1 MRESGVKPKR
11 DGFAA
16 SAARGY
22 SLYPMQR
29 LTLEGGIP
37 ENLKGSIVA
46 LGNFDGFHL
55 GHQAVVGRAIQ
66 RGFHERRPVIVAT
79 FDPHPV
85 AFFKKD
91 APPFRLTTLD
101 QRERLFAHAGADGML
116 VFNFDKA
123 LAITSAEDFVGEV
136 LAKHIGAAG
145 VVTGDDFTFGRARKG
160 DVEAL
165 RELGAEHGI
174 ASEAVAPVL
183 DGTRISSGR
192 IREALIDGDTA
203 TATHLLSRD
212 FAIEGVVQR
221 GDQRGRELG
230 YPTANLR
237 LGDYQRPK
245 YGIYA
250 VRVTLDD
257 ESEVPGVASLGVRPT
272 FDPPQEL
279 LEAHLFGF
287 EGDLYGRKIE
297 VALHAFIREEKK
309 FDDVEALRA
318 HMREDET
325 AARKLLAVES

>member
-1 MRESGVKPKR
+1 
-11 DGFAA
+11 
-16 SAARGY
+16 
-22 SLYPMQR
+22 MQR
-29 LTLEGGIP
+29 LTLDGGIP

-85 AFFKKD
+85 AFFKPD
-91 APPFRLTTLD
+91 VPPFRLTTLD

-116 VFNFDKA
+116 VFRFDKP
-123 LAITSAEDFVGEV
+123 LAITSSEDFVSEV
-136 LAKHIGAAG
+136 LVKQIGAAG
-145 VVTGDDFTFGRARKG
+145 VVTGDDFTFGRGRKG
-160 DVEAL
+160 HVAIL
-165 RELGAEHGI
+165 RELGIQHGI
-174 ASEAVAPVL
+174 VAEAVAPVL
-183 DGTRISSGR
+183 LEEGRISSGR
-192 IREALIDGDTA
+192 IREALMAGDTG

-212 FAIEGVVQR
+212 FAIEGIVQR

-230 YPTANLR
+230 YATANLT

-250 VRVTLDD
+250 VRVTVDD
-257 ESEVPGVASLGVRPT
+257 GSEYPGVASLGIRPT
-272 FDPPQEL
+272 FQPPQEL

-287 EGDLYGRKIE
+287 DGDLYDRKIE

-309 FDDVEALRA
+309 FDGVPALIS
-318 HMREDET
+318 HMREDE
-325 AARKLLAVES
+325 AQARKLLALD